1 MAFQTDS
8 FDGFD
13 SGDAQT
19 VVASGGGDWGGRR
32 FNTREDEERI
42 KALQAWLK
50 EQHEKDYAKHNP
62 VEIVKEVARRQ
73 VETLGLDEHQRFEE
87 LERELEAREIE
98 WDVKYLDLL
107 NLERSKY
114 LDAEIKRLIQI
125 QRDED
130 EAMLVILI
138 AANLT

>member
-1 MAFQTDS
+1 MAFQADS

-13 SGDAQT
+13 TGDSP
-19 VVASGGGDWGGRR
+19 VASGGGDWGGRR

-62 VEIVKEVARRQ
+62 VEIVEEVARRQ

-114 LDAEIKRLIQI
+114 LDLEIKKLLKLKY
-125 QRDED
+125 DEE
-130 EAMLVILI
+130 EAMLLILI